1 MWFHRDYQ
9 RLTGG
14 HLKHAH
20 YFDHVARLPGF
31 APRLVLGGAAPSA
44 ERERQRLELW
54 PVPRERL
61 AQDWTPAEA
70 DVLFL
75 AGTDWRYLDRLGLA
89 DVANPRINLIQG
101 VRHAHAGSELRGYL
115 ARRAIRI
122 CVSAEVAD
130 AISAT
135 GEVAGPVVTIRNGI
149 DLNAG
154 RVRRDVRRNAA
165 IFIAGYKRPELA
177 ASLSDRLSEA
187 RIPHRATVD
196 FVARQTFLESL
207 AASDI
212 AVCVPL
218 KEEGFYLPALE
229 AMASGCVTVTL
240 DCIGNRGFAK
250 HGVNCFVAEDDA
262 GSLARAVQAAYMMSA
277 RERAAMLASA
287 ADTAAAH
294 SLDGER
300 RRFHALLQDVDDWWR
315 AA

>member
-20 YFDHVARLPGF
+20 YFDHVARLAGF
-31 APRLVLGGAAPSA
+31 APRLVLGGPVPSA
-44 ERERQRLELW
+44 ELERERLELW
-54 PVPRERL
+54 PVPREGL
-61 AQDWTPAEA
+61 APAWA
-70 DVLFL
+70 PAPGDVLFL
-75 AGTDWRYLDRLGLA
+75 AGTDWRYLDSAGLA
-89 DVANPRINLIQG
+89 ERNNPRINLIQH

-115 ARRAIRI
+115 AQRAIRI
-122 CVSAEVAD
+122 CVSAQVAE

-135 GEVAGPVVTIRNGI
+135 GEVAGPVITIPNGVDVAVER
-149 DLNAG
+149 DLQSA
-154 RVRRDVRRNAA
+154 RDA
-165 IFIAGYKRPELA
+165 IFIAGYKRPALA
-177 ASLSDRLSEA
+177 ASLSRHLTVA
-187 RIPHRATVD
+187 GLPHRAQID
-196 FVARQTFLESL
+196 FAPRRTFLESFDRSL
-207 AASDI
+207 V
-212 AVCVPL
+212 AVCLPRR
-218 KEEGFYLPALE
+218 EEGFYLPALE

-262 GSLARAVQAAYMMSA
+262 GSLARAVQAAYAMSA